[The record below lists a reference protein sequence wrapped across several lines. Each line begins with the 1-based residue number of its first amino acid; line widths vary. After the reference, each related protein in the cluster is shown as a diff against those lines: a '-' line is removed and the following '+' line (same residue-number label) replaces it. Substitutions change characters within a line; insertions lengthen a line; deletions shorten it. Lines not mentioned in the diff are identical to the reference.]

1 MRILVAAVEAQKGDL
16 AGNLARHLAVL
27 EQARGQGCDLAV
39 FPECSLTGSVDPR
52 RRPERALALDAEPVR
67 ALLEG
72 TFRSGVAAVFGI
84 AERAGPAFHITQ
96 VYGHGGRLGGAYRK
110 RHLGE
115 GEEGYRP
122 GDGAGVFQLG
132 AARFGVT
139 LCAEGEVDFP
149 WDDAVAG
156 GAAVLCFCSA
166 PGLHGRRT
174 DERGWRQG
182 HAWWLSSGL
191 GDAVR
196 HARRLGVP
204 VAMATQAGATEDED
218 FPGLAALVSPAGEV
232 ARLPDWRPGCLV
244 VEVAADLTVHPIREA
259 VRCLVVDHA
268 GRALLVRYDDG
279 RGGPSWWGPP
289 GGGLEG
295 GEDHQAA
302 VRRELRE
309 ELGQLDDLPVGPWI
323 GRRHHTF
330 WLGRWMTQR
339 ERWVLCRSEPFEVDP
354 GHVATLSAEAIR
366 ELRWWSADELRS
378 SAVVTTPRGLAEL
391 LDRIAAGD
399 PPGDDEDLGL

>member
-16 AGNLARHLAVL
+16 DGNLARHRAVL
-27 EQARGQGCDLAV
+27 EQARAQGCQLAV
-39 FPECSLTGSVDPR
+39 FPELSLTGSVDAR
-52 RRPERALALDAEPVR
+52 ARPERALPVESEPVR
-67 ALLEG
+67 ALLAA
-72 TFRSGVAAVFGI
+72 TSRTGVAALFGI
-84 AERAGPAFHITQ
+84 AERDRRAFHITQ
-96 VYGHGGRLGGAYRK
+96 LYGHDGRLGGVYRK

-122 GDGAGVFQLG
+122 GRDPGVFQLG

-156 GAAVLCFCSA
+156 GASVVCFCSA

-174 DERGWRQG
+174 DERAWRDG

-191 GDAVR
+191 GDALR

-204 VAMATQAGATEDED
+204 VAMATQAGSTEDED

-232 ARLPDWRPGCLV
+232 ARLPDWRAGSLV
-244 VEVAADLTVHPIREA
+244 AEVAADVTVQPVREA
-259 VRCLVVDHA
+259 VRCLLVDQA
-268 GRALLVRYDDG
+268 GRALLVRYADHRVPGD
-279 RGGPSWWGPP
+279 WWGVP
-289 GGGLEG
+289 GGGLDAD
-295 GEDHQAA
+295 EDHLAA

-309 ELGQLDDLPVGPWI
+309 ELARDDLQVGPWI
-323 GRRHHTF
+323 GRRCHTF

-339 ERWVLCRSEPFEVDP
+339 ERWVLCRAEPFEVDP
-354 GHVATLSAEAIR
+354 GHVATLSAEAIQ
-366 ELRWWSADELRS
+366 ELRWWSADELRAEAPS
-378 SAVVTTPRGLAEL
+378 VTPRDLPGL
-391 LDRIAAGD
+391 LDRIACGD
-399 PPGDDEDLGL
+399 LPGSDDDLGV

>member
-1 MRILVAAVEAQKGDL
+1 MRVLLAAVDAQKGDL
-16 AGNLARHLAVL
+16 DGNLARHLAVL
-27 EQARGQGCDLAV
+27 EQARAQGCDLAV
-39 FPECSLTGSVDPR
+39 FPEFSLTGSVDPR
-52 RRPERALALDAEPVR
+52 RHPERALSVDAEPVR
-67 ALLEG
+67 ALLQG

-96 VYGHGGRLGGAYRK
+96 VYGHGGRLGGVYRK

-115 GEEGYRP
+115 GEEDYSTGE
-122 GDGAGVFQLG
+122 GAGVFQLG

-149 WDDAVAG
+149 WTDAAAG
-156 GAAVLCFCSA
+156 GAAVVLFCSA

-174 DERGWRQG
+174 DERGWRDG
-182 HAWWLSSGL
+182 HAWWLSAGL

-204 VAMATQAGATEDED
+204 VAMATQAGSTEDED

-244 VEVAADLTVHPIREA
+244 VEVAADVTVHPVREA
-259 VRCLVVDHA
+259 VRCLVLDGA
-268 GRALLVRYDDG
+268 GRALLVRY
-279 RGGPSWWGPP
+279 GGDPGGGWWGPP
-289 GGGLEG
+289 GGGLEA
-295 GEDHQAA
+295 GEDHLAA
-302 VRRELRE
+302 ARRELRE
-309 ELGQLDDLPVGPWI
+309 ELARDDLEVGPWI

-339 ERWVLCRSEPFEVDP
+339 ERWVLCRADPFEVDP
-354 GHVATLSAEAIR
+354 GHVATLSAEGVR
-366 ELRWWSADELRS
+366 ELRWWSAHELRS
-378 SAVVTTPRGLAEL
+378 SATVTTPRGLPEL

-399 PPGDDEDLGL
+399 PPDGDEDLGV